1 MLIFSTSIRNLMLGR
16 GLLANLS
23 SPCSISVYTGAQPTA
38 ANFIANWSSY
48 SSGNPAFLVH
58 YTGAVWNQPS
68 NGVLMQLAT
77 VPAATAPANTGTAT
91 WCIIWSTAITG
102 IQMAAGTVP
111 SNNFIIGPCSDAIGD
126 GIIRF
131 SNPALVA
138 STPVVILD
146 GSIGA
151 TS

>member
-1 MLIFSTSIRNLMLGR
+1 MLIFSSSIRNLMLGR

-23 SPCSISVYTGAQPTA
+23 SPCSITVYSGAQPTA
-38 ANFIANWSSY
+38 ADFIANWASY
-48 SSGNPAFLVH
+48 SSSNPVFLVH
-58 YTGAVWNQPS
+58 YVGAVWNQPS

-77 VPAATAPANTGTAT
+77 TPAATAPLNTGTAT
-91 WCIIWSTAITG
+91 WCIIWSTAITA
-102 IQMAAGTVP
+102 IQAAAGTVP
-111 SNNFIIGPCSDAIGD
+111 SNNFIIGPCSNAIGD

-131 SNPALVA
+131 SNPALVTG
-138 STPVVILD
+138 TPVAILD